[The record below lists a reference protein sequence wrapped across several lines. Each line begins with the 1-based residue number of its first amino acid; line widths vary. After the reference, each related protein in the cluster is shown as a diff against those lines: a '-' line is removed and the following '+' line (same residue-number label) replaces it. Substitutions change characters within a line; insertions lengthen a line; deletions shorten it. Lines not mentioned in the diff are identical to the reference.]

1 MVSNVLWGMK
11 FVEWK
16 VLAALFVSLLLTGCG
31 GQSSAG
37 TGTVQAQGFSNATFN
52 GTYAFGG
59 SYAFS
64 GGTAYADGQFTFD
77 GKGNI
82 TSGLELVNINSPVV
96 ACQYS
101 LAGSYIFNTSPF
113 DGTGRMTITAT
124 PYNGQTALGCQLTII
139 TFTYDIATGGQE
151 FFFAGT
157 ASQNFMG
164 ANTGISGGG
173 TAVKQ

>member
-1 MVSNVLWGMK
+1 MVKHALRRMK
-11 FVEWK
+11 FISWK
-16 VLAALFVSLLLTGCG
+16 AITPLLLPLLALGCG
-31 GQSSAG
+31 GQSSVG

-52 GTYAFGG
+52 GTYAFGS
-59 SYAFS
+59 SYTFS

-96 ACQYS
+96 SCQYS
-101 LAGSYIFNTSPF
+101 LNGSYIFNSSPF

-139 TFTYDIATGGQE
+139 TFTYDIATAGQE
-151 FFFAGT
+151 FFFSGVG
-157 ASQNFMG
+157 SQNFIG
-164 ANTGISGGG
+164 ANSGISGGG